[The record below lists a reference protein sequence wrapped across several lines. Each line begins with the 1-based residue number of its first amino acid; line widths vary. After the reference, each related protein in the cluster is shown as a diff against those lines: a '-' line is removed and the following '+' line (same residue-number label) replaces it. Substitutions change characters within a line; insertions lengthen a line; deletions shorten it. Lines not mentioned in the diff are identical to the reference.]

1 MNLRPSSNPSGE
13 PKITYVSPYDPWI
26 KRVIMGILERVFGAK
41 KIDKLYKEIRT
52 TEMEPDEIWKIAI
65 EKLDLKLVYEEDK
78 LLAAPRTGPLVFIS
92 NHPFG
97 VVDGLIL
104 GYFASRIRK
113 DFVFLVNE
121 VLMGQ
126 DERIDTFLL
135 PIDFRDTK
143 SAIQSNINTKN
154 ITVARLAAGEALA
167 IFPSGGVATSPN
179 GFGKA
184 EDLEWKRFVAKI
196 IQQSKATVIPV
207 FVHGQNSRLFQLV
220 SQVSATLRL
229 SMLMHEIRN
238 KIGKPIYINVGDP
251 ITYEEIAHIKDRQKL
266 LDHLWKVTH
275 DLEQGNARWKK
286 AR

>member
-1 MNLRPSSNPSGE
+1 MNSITSGSTPAS

-26 KRVIMGILERVFGAK
+26 KRALMGLLERICGAK

-65 EKLDLKLVYEEDK
+65 EKLNLKLIYNEDR

-126 DERIDTFLL
+126 DERIDSFLL

-143 SAIQSNINTKN
+143 SAIQCNINTKN
-154 ITVARLAAGEALA
+154 QTVSRLAAGEALV
-167 IFPSGGVATSPN
+167 IFPSGGVATSPK

-238 KIGKPIYINVGDP
+238 KIGKPIYMNVGDP
-251 ITYEEIAHIKDRQKL
+251 ISYDSIAHIKDRQKL
-266 LDHLWKVTH
+266 LDYLWKVTH
-275 DLEQGNARWKK
+275 DLEMD
-286 AR
+286 